1 MRCEAWGRNR
11 IDEDTEP
18 TSEESV
24 DKKSEEAMDLK
35 LGIII
40 ETKEH
45 EKAWNA
51 MRFAVTAKKSGH
63 AVKVFLMGEGVEI
76 EHLVHER
83 FNVAEQ
89 VQAFYALEGE
99 ILACGT
105 CLLSRGMEG
114 TPVCPINTMLDCVEM
129 VEWAEKIVTF

>member
-1 MRCEAWGRNR
+1 M
-11 IDEDTEP
+11 
-18 TSEESV
+18 
-24 DKKSEEAMDLK
+24 K

-40 ETKEH
+40 ETKEY

-63 AVKVFLMGEGVEI
+63 EVKVFLMGEAVEI
-76 EHLVHER
+76 ETLTHEK

-89 VQAFYALEGE
+89 VAAFHAIDGE

-105 CLLSRGMEG
+105 CLQSRMMGE
-114 TPVCPINTMLDCVEM
+114 TEICPIRTMIDCVQM
-129 VEWAEKIVTF
+129 VEWADKTVTF